1 MLQLWKRPS
10 QRPLGVVELGPD
22 EEKRGVRDVE
32 EHSPLRGLGQ
42 LRGHHEA
49 AQDIQQLVQVGL
61 VLALGNVNGRG
72 GTGTPQDLDS
82 RWSESQAGVLKVV
95 S

>member
-10 QRPLGVVELGPD
+10 QRLLDVVELEPD

-32 EHSPLRGLGQ
+32 EHSPRRVLGQ
-42 LRGHHEA
+42 LRGHHETA
-49 AQDIQQLVQVGL
+49 PDIQQLVQLGL

-72 GTGTPQDLDS
+72 GTGKPEDPGLR
-82 RWSESQAGVLKVV
+82 RWESQAGVLKVV